1 MKELNSYK
9 NKLRL
14 IHTRNLQRKF
24 SQMHLIAYYCQN
36 CEQGGLW
43 KILKY
48 RTLLINHPP
57 LLYHYYLFQL
67 LKSRAFKF
75 D

>member
-9 NKLRL
+9 NKLCL

-36 CEQGGLW
+36 CEQGGVV
-43 KILKY
+43 KDIEIQDITDKSPSHF
-48 RTLLINHPP
+48 IP
-57 LLYHYYLFQL
+57 LLFFPII
-67 LKSRAFKF
+67 KK
-75 D
+75 